1 MIILY
6 VRRVSFFFGFFL
18 LPLSS
23 VYHSLSAR
31 PSLSRYFMS
40 LARTRETPR
49 CISSIFKHGL
59 SACGSG
65 SIYKASGR
73 LLSCLVP
80 SWWSHRRKR
89 GIRIVRGSVIKSIRC
104 RRAAFYL
111 YPPPSTFF
119 SHSCS
124 FSLFIF
130 FVISLFFIRSP
141 LFLSSLSL
149 VCPYS
154 IGCFLFIV
162 QRYSLVFTYVITAGG
177 CSLV

>member
-1 MIILY
+1 M
-6 VRRVSFFFGFFL
+6 FL
-18 LPLSS
+18 A
-23 VYHSLSAR
+23 Y
-31 PSLSRYFMS
+31 
-40 LARTRETPR
+40 TRETPR

-89 GIRIVRGSVIKSIRC
+89 SIRIVRGSVIKSIRC

-111 YPPPSTFF
+111 HPPPSTSF

-124 FSLFIF
+124 FSFFILFM
-130 FVISLFFIRSP
+130 ISLFFIR
-141 LFLSSLSL
+141 LSL
-149 VCPYS
+149 FPFILSPICPYS
-154 IGCFLFIV
+154 IDYFLFIV
-162 QRYSLVFTYVITAGG
+162 QRYSLVFGCVTAGG
-177 CSLV
+177 CSLA

>member
-18 LPLSS
+18 LPLLVVRLSFSFSPSFFISS
-23 VYHSLSAR
+23 FHAH
-31 PSLSRYFMS
+31 
-40 LARTRETPR
+40 TRETPR

-89 GIRIVRGSVIKSIRC
+89 GIRIVHGSVIKSIRC

-111 YPPPSTFF
+111 HPLPSTSF

-124 FSLFIF
+124 FSLFILFSF
-130 FVISLFFIRSP
+130 F
-141 LFLSSLSL
+141 
-149 VCPYS
+149 
-154 IGCFLFIV
+154 
-162 QRYSLVFTYVITAGG
+162 
-177 CSLV
+177 